1 MLSSTT
7 QIKRMAIQYRIAKPK
22 DLKRIHGIT
31 ARMTNSSQAA
41 SVNRMRSKV
50 VKYIVVFSLKE
61 LVNWLVN
68 ISSRGVGRY
77 GIAEICERYIAL
89 NFVTPDVVAVF
100 FASCKEFELFAAAEL
115 S

>member
-1 MLSSTT
+1 
-7 QIKRMAIQYRIAKPK
+7 
-22 DLKRIHGIT
+22 
-31 ARMTNSSQAA
+31 MTNESHPA
-41 SVNRMRSKV
+41 SANRMRSKV

-77 GIAEICERYIAL
+77 GLAEICERYIAL
-89 NFVTPDVVAVF
+89 NFVTPDVVAMF
-100 FASCKEFELFAAAEL
+100 FATGKEFELLASTEV